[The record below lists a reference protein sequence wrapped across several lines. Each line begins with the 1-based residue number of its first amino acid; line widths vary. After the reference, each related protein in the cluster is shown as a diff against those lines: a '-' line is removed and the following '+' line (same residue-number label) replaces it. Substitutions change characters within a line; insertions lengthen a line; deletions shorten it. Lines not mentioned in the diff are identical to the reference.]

1 MKLLIDTNVILDMVF
16 GRNGCE
22 TSMELFRRIR
32 EIGAAAYVTASSV
45 TDLFYIIRK
54 ETHDTEKAYAVL
66 ENIFKLV
73 SVFAVSKKDIESTL
87 KEKWK
92 DFEDCVQ
99 YMTGKNNEAD
109 YIITVNRKD
118 YKEDSLPVL
127 TPASWM
133 EKMAGLEKE

>member
-1 MKLLIDTNVILDMVF
+1 M
-16 GRNGCE
+16 
-22 TSMELFRRIR
+22 
-32 EIGAAAYVTASSV
+32 
-45 TDLFYIIRK
+45 
-54 ETHDTEKAYAVL
+54 L

-73 SVFAVSKKDIESTL
+73 SVFAVSKKDIEGAL

>member
-45 TDLFYIIRK
+45 TDLFYIIR
-54 ETHDTEKAYAVL
+54 
-66 ENIFKLV
+66 
-73 SVFAVSKKDIESTL
+73 

>member
-1 MKLLIDTNVILDMVF
+1 MKNAMRTVF
-16 GRNGCE
+16 ICMAFFIAKQNA
-22 TSMELFRRIR
+22 F
-32 EIGAAAYVTASSV
+32 
-45 TDLFYIIRK
+45 FQ
-54 ETHDTEKAYAVL
+54 
-66 ENIFKLV
+66 
-73 SVFAVSKKDIESTL
+73 
-87 KEKWK
+87 KWK

-99 YMTGKNNEAD
+99 YMTGKNNESD